1 MTKAEEILR
10 KEITLFEWGKEN
22 DKQLITYEDALKAVN
37 KAINYTHS
45 CESFTA
51 EEVINVLDSSYEL
64 IDAKSFFEDC
74 KKQQYMF
81 YNGLAMNSNGLIITK
96 LNKYVQ
102 N

>member
-10 KEITLFEWGKEN
+10 KEITIIESSLQP
-22 DKQLITYEDALKAVN
+22 DMQQMIRRSDALRAVEE
-37 KAINYTHS
+37 AINYTHS

-74 KKQQYMF
+74 KK
-81 YNGLAMNSNGLIITK
+81 
-96 LNKYVQ
+96 
-102 N
+102 